1 MSSVQTFNLSGT
13 GASANPLNDDIY
25 AGFENHAFETLD
37 YDQAQHD
44 EAFQSALKV
53 SSYGKKITTPRY
65 DVRSSRMDT
74 ANAMRLRS
82 GDRQPVGRPTTAV
95 RPVGYTSEAGR
106 TFDPLLYHKT
116 TAKKTV
122 VVVDPK
128 KQIDITEEKY
138 KSLEAKIQQL
148 LEESILESTA
158 RPTPDLS
165 SALNKAKETSSL
177 DRTLLRLRDQNNSS
191 SYHNFDLT
199 FSVMFNLANVYAKN
213 RMHVE
218 ALNTYAQMTKNK
230 MFANVNRLKINMGN
244 IYFELGLF
252 PKAIKMYRMALDQ
265 VPVNQKELRLKISH
279 NIGIVFIK
287 MGQYSDAAASFE
299 FIMSERADLKS
310 GLHLI
315 LCYYA
320 LGDKDKI
327 KRAFQL
333 LLEVQ
338 FLLEDDT
345 KMSSSLTNPTQ
356 QYILDACKTDELAA
370 FDAKRKSLAE
380 KNILMSANL
389 ISSVIEEN
397 FNDGYTWCVE
407 IIKNSS
413 YPTLANELE
422 MNKAIMYLKQHD
434 VAQAIETLK
443 YYEKKEP
450 AIAANA
456 VCNLTFIYLQ
466 QRELQS
472 AIKYAEIG
480 RDMDSY
486 NPAAFVNSGACE
498 MQRDDLE
505 RAKLYFETALEIDA
519 MCFEA
524 LYNLGL
530 VCKKLGQFEVAL
542 GYFRKLHLMVPHN
555 HHPHVVYQMANVYE
569 LMGDTSGAL
578 EWYVQLLGSVHMDPG
593 IFQVRRTYIFILPSI
608 TLYANC
614 FYFYRL
620 IF

>member
-1 MSSVQTFNLSGT
+1 MSSVQTFNMSGSS
-13 GASANPLNDDIY
+13 ASAVNDDLY
-25 AGFENHAFETLD
+25 AGFENQAFETLD

-65 DVRSSRMDT
+65 DVRSSRLDT
-74 ANAMRLRS
+74 AASRLRS
-82 GDRQPVGRPTTAV
+82 GERQPVGRPTTAV

-116 TAKKTV
+116 AAKKSV
-122 VVVDPK
+122 VVIDPK
-128 KQIDITEEKY
+128 KLTDLTEEKY
-138 KSLEAKIQQL
+138 KSLEAKIQTL

-158 RPTPDLS
+158 RPTPNLS

-213 RMHVE
+213 RMHAE

-244 IYFELGLF
+244 IYFELGLYA
-252 PKAIKMYRMALDQ
+252 KAIKMYRMALDQ

-287 MGQYSDAAASFE
+287 MGQYSDAATSFE
-299 FIMSERADLKS
+299 FIMSERADLKC

-338 FLLEDDT
+338 FVMEEDT
-345 KMSSSLTNPTQ
+345 KMTALTNATH

-370 FDAKRKSLAE
+370 FDAHRKSVAE

-389 ISSVIEEN
+389 ISGVIEEN

-413 YPTLANELE
+413 YPALANELE

-472 AIKYAEIG
+472 AIRYAEIG
-480 RDMDSY
+480 REMDSY
-486 NPAAFVNSGACE
+486 NPAAYVNSGACE
-498 MQRDDLE
+498 VQRDDLDQ
-505 RAKLYFETALEIDA
+505 AKVYFETALEIDA

-578 EWYVQLLGSVHMDPG
+578 EWYVQLLGSVNMDPG
-593 IFQVRRTYIFILPSI
+593 IFQVCTTSI
-608 TLYANC
+608 VMYHQH
-614 FYFYRL
+614 
-620 IF
+620 

>member
-1 MSSVQTFNLSGT
+1 MLDPNKYNSTRIRSAPAITFTMSSGTT
-13 GASANPLNDDIY
+13 GASTSQTNDDIY
-25 AGFENHAFETLD
+25 AGFENQTFETLN
-37 YDQAQHD
+37 YDLTQHD

-53 SSYGKKITTPRY
+53 SSYGKRITTPRY
-65 DVRSSRMDT
+65 DVRSSRLDT
-74 ANAMRLRS
+74 AATRLRS
-82 GDRQPVGRPTTAV
+82 GDHPVGRPTTAV

-116 TAKKTV
+116 ASKKSV
-122 VVVDPK
+122 VVAADPK
-128 KQIDITEEKY
+128 KPADLTEEKY
-138 KSLEAKIQQL
+138 KSLEAKIQTL

-158 RPTPDLS
+158 RPVADLS
-165 SALNKAKETSSL
+165 SSLNKAKEASSL

-191 SYHNFDLT
+191 SYHNFDVT
-199 FSVMFNLANVYAKN
+199 FSVMFNLANIYAKN

-287 MGQYSDAAASFE
+287 MGQYSDAATSFE

-338 FLLEDDT
+338 FVMEEDL
-345 KMSSSLTNPTQ
+345 KMASLTNPTH
-356 QYILDACKTDELAA
+356 QYILDACKTDELAV
-370 FDAKRKSLAE
+370 FDNQRKSLAE

-389 ISSVIEEN
+389 ISAVIEEN

-422 MNKAIMYLKQHD
+422 LNKAIMYLKQRD

-456 VCNLTFIYLQ
+456 VCNLTFIYMQ

-472 AIKYAEIG
+472 ALKYADIG
-480 RDMDSY
+480 REMDSY

-505 RAKLYFETALEIDA
+505 RAKMYFESALEIDA

-524 LYNLGL
+524 LYDLGL

-555 HHPHVVYQMANVYE
+555 HHPHVVFQMANVHE

-578 EWYVQLLGSVHMDPG
+578 EWYVQLLGTVHMDPG
-593 IFQVRRTYIFILPSI
+593 IFQVCT
-608 TLYANC
+608 
-614 FYFYRL
+614 
-620 IF
+620 